1 MSIPAFHTLCR
12 RVFLVGAHFP
22 ERSEEQSTV
31 TPPEGLGRV
40 IDAFRARRSVAEVS
54 ASKYGNLYR
63 SAYWAIYLLSS
74 FAVGMAL
81 LTMALPSFGGWF
93 VALET
98 LTIFVIL
105 TVFTLGS
112 KQRWHAQWLAFRREA
127 EVLRYLPIVH
137 IVHQLSLESI
147 QRQGSNPQS
156 TQPVL
161 VESPYEVPIDISTEE
176 KEHLATLDQLI
187 TSSGVLNQEL
197 RQWVRLILQGQI
209 RYHERRAFE
218 EHLIHERVHK
228 LAFFCFVVTAFAVLA
243 HAGFHTIWLSVVAAF
258 FPSLAAALTG
268 VAAHA
273 EMVRLRLESESVV
286 KDLAEIERRLA
297 DPTSS
302 NEMVKDCLKAFVG
315 RVLGEVIVWHTFAKH
330 KALTLA

>member
-22 ERSEEQSTV
+22 ERSQERSPV
-31 TPPEGLGRV
+31 TPPESLGRV
-40 IDAFRARRSVAEVS
+40 IAAFSARRSVAEVL

-74 FAVGMAL
+74 LAVGMAL

-93 VALET
+93 VALEA
-98 LTIFVIL
+98 LTILFIL
-105 TVFTLGS
+105 VVFTLGS
-112 KQRWHAQWLAFRREA
+112 KHRWHAKWLAFRREA
-127 EVLRYLPIVH
+127 EVIRYLPIIH
-137 IVHQLSLESI
+137 IVHQLSLESV
-147 QRQGSNPQS
+147 QRQGPEPQS
-156 TQPVL
+156 KQSAPA
-161 VESPYEVPIDISTEE
+161 ESPYGVPIDISTEE

-187 TSSGVLNQEL
+187 TSDGVLNNEL
-197 RQWVRLILQGQI
+197 RQWVEFILQEQI
-209 RYHERRAFE
+209 YYHERRAFE
-218 EHLIHERVHK
+218 EHLIHERIHK

-273 EMVRLRLESESVV
+273 EMVRLRLESESVA
-286 KDLAEIERRLA
+286 KDLSDIERRLT
-297 DPTSS
+297 DEISS
-302 NEMVKDCLKAFVG
+302 NEMIKDCLRAFVG
-315 RVLGEVIVWHTFAKH
+315 RVLGEVIVWHTFSKQ